1 MVAPNQTSPKTII
14 HIFNPSTPMNNQ
26 MTNTQSSQYA
36 ITFII
41 ASPTNN
47 GACHQNL
54 LADFNLKAML
64 TPKPLPKLGLVVQ
77 PKASTQAPPSFALRP
92 KPCFALLI

>member
-26 MTNTQSSQYA
+26 MTNTQSSQYT

-64 TPKPLPKLGLVVQ
+64 TQNHCPSLVWLFNPRLPLKLPHHSHCGQ
-77 PKASTQAPPSFALRP
+77 SHASL
-92 KPCFALLI
+92 C